1 MTHVVPAS
9 SDPSYDLLTL
19 KNKEG
24 LKIPSEGTVK
34 VIRIA
39 ERFICQLSGQAVKVS
54 LIDQFF
60 WTEKRSENV
69 FCLKGHIEETQF

>member
-1 MTHVVPAS
+1 MTDVVPAS
-9 SDPSYDLLTL
+9 SDPSYHLLTL

-24 LKIPSEGTVK
+24 LMIPSEGTAK
-34 VIRIA
+34 VSRIA

-60 WTEKRSENV
+60 RAEKRSENV
-69 FCLKGHIEETQF
+69 LSRATH